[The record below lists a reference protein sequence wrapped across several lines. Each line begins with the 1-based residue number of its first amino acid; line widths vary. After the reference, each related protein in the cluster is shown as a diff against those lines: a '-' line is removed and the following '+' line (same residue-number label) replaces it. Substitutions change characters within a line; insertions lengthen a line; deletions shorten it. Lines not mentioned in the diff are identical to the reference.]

1 MLKLLAGIVVG
12 LTIFATSAGAGQ
24 RGSIPAN
31 RVFFNYHHFNNGVV
45 VSRSPKFAKRQTLGR
60 NKHNATPRSA
70 GGDRQFKYSDN
81 NSPAPKSGHS
91 FDPET
96 GVQFIRRY

>member
-1 MLKLLAGIVVG
+1 MLKLVAAIVVG
-12 LTIFATSAGAGQ
+12 LTNFASSAGAGQ

-45 VSRSPKFAKRQTLGR
+45 TSRSPNLANRQTLGH
-60 NKHNATPRSA
+60 NKHNATPRTA

-81 NSPAPKSGHS
+81 NSPAPKSEHY